1 MTILSQK
8 FDVLR
13 GWTPGGDTPVDHSFT
28 PALSGGSPVQ
38 LPAGTF
44 VVLGS
49 AGTVDVPGATS
60 ATILPYYC
68 VVAGNDDFD
77 GEFVNK
83 VVTLKGSFCI
93 RTDKFEAS
101 QTFTVGL
108 GVAVSANG
116 LLIDPTTNYRVG
128 TVVADNRTV
137 NGTIDVDVTL

>member
-13 GWTPGGDTPVDHSFT
+13 GWTPGGDTPIDHSFP

-49 AGTVDVPGATS
+49 DGTVDVPGATS

-77 GEFVNK
+77 GQYVEK
-83 VVTLKGSFCI
+83 VVTLKGTFTI
-93 RTDKFEAS
+93 RTDKFEAA
-101 QTFTVGL
+101 QTFTVGT

-116 LLIDPTTNYRVG
+116 LLADVSTNYRVG
-128 TVVADNRTV
+128 TVVADNRST